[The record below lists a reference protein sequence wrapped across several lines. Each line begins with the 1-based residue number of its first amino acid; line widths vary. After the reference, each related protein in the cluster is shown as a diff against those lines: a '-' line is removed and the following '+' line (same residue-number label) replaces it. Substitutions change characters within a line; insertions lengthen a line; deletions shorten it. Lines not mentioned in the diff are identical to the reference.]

1 MQVKDKEIRELFEL
15 SMKVALN
22 TDHVITFEF
31 STAGE
36 LSVLYLCDVKGGVP
50 VKHFPIYLYEP
61 MSDYGKA
68 KKFLERI
75 LDEEVQE

>member
-1 MQVKDKEIRELFEL
+1 MQVKEKEIREIFDL

-22 TDHVITFEF
+22 TDHMISLEF
-31 STAGE
+31 AVEGE
-36 LSVLYLCDVKGGVP
+36 GSVLHLYELKGRRP
-50 VKHFPIYLYEP
+50 VKDFSIHLYEP

-68 KKFLERI
+68 KKFLEKI